1 MVRFLL
7 RGGRGPSKGNSRRAS
22 RSRRNRQFTLEAFEP
37 RFALDG
43 VPTVPTGLTV
53 AESVAAGAVNV
64 SLTWQP
70 STDVESGIKNYKV
83 FRDGSLIGSPTTAAL
98 VDTAVSASSLH
109 AYTVVAVNN
118 ADVESEVSAP
128 IIVAQL
134 QQGVSDAGLYSG
146 MTDSFIAQN
155 APTQQ
160 NGNATTLRVDGEEP
174 NNSQDQM
181 ILLRWE
187 LSEIPADAI
196 IENASLILNVN
207 DASAGQNYNM
217 FPLRANWAETSVTYQ
232 LAQTGD
238 PWETAGARGPTDR
251 SATSMGTIGSSNTGK
266 LRFPFN
272 AAGRA
277 EVASWAANGQA
288 NHGLVISD
296 TPTGTLNNA
305 LEFSSSEHATVANR
319 PLLFIAYSLPQ
330 PVIPSQLTVRHTPR
344 LQLGDAPSH
353 GETGSDRDQVEIL
366 WQTEVTGE
374 GTDSFQVDYRHKGSS
389 IWSPA
394 GPIATN
400 ETGAGTRTVHS
411 VTLAN
416 LLFDQ
421 DYEYRVRHT
430 SDGRL
435 VQTYEA
441 AFHTRL
447 MSGSPEAFSF
457 VAYGDSAYGVPPTD
471 FIGVQNRI
479 NQLNPEMVLLL
490 GDNAYGA
497 AGTPSLEWGS
507 HASHDMRYDPSI
519 NPATPAYVSNHIE
532 YPTVGNADLA
542 TNDGQATRDNFSVP
556 LNGPTDTA
564 SSGNY
569 FSERAE
575 RNYSFDYG
583 NVHFATFDGSTLF
596 GTASEPDRFAE
607 QLAWLSNDLAESD
620 APWKVVFTHYPA
632 IASDR
637 NLDAGDAYYQQ
648 LVSTLRTAGVDLLLV
663 GDSHTYQRS
672 YPLTGEAAGQ
682 PTFVLDVDNN
692 YAKGAGLV
700 QMVVGTGGRS
710 LTDGNFL
717 ADTHLA
723 KAMSTSTVPASE
735 YAVAKFDVVGNVLTV
750 RYVAADDGATL
761 DTFSITAPAPLVTPG
776 GTLPVGETVWT
787 AAAGPRHVTGDITVP
802 VGATLRI
809 EPGVNVSF
817 AAGFGLI
824 VQGKLLA
831 EGTPTERISLSAP
844 SGSAAEWDGIQFQDT
859 LEENRLTYV
868 DMSDALARSDA
879 IHVAGSRVVIDHV
892 VWSDMNGNILE
903 LDEIDLVISNS
914 IFPEV
919 DAGEPIE
926 SNSGVPEWGGF
937 VLAHNIFGRSLGNSD
952 TVDFEGGTRTGRV
965 MRAYGNIFYGGPDEA
980 LDFDVD
986 AHIEGNVFMSN
997 LESLGA
1003 PEPNGTT
1010 SSISTGPYIVP
1021 DPNDPEETIELPT
1034 VVTIVRNIFYLVD
1047 QAVGIKQ
1054 GTFVNF
1060 INNTVIGA
1068 QVAALN
1074 FYDPSRMTDPGG
1086 GALVEGTIFYNTAV
1100 PFGNVDESQDGP
1112 GTFDTDLTM
1121 NHSMVDA
1128 TLPPAALAD
1137 LLALGVGNL
1146 AANPRFVDPTGDFH
1160 LQPNS
1165 PAIGTGPGGIDM
1177 GAYVSPTIPT
1187 VTGAWVRNTNWSP
1200 AMLDH
1205 LAATNGGVPGLEV
1218 LPITGGV
1225 STPVLPWSGI
1235 NEITIHFSEG
1245 VVVAP
1250 DSLKIEGA
1258 NVTQYSIASFSYDR
1272 LTSVAKWTLATPIDL
1287 DKVQVTINA
1296 NVVDLTDIPLDGD
1309 ANLQYPTG
1317 DGVPG
1322 GFFILRFDVLPGDAT
1337 GDGEVSL
1344 ADIAATIAG
1353 GFRSTTDALYNTKND
1368 LNADGKINVVDTV
1381 LARNHIGTTLPPGD
1395 PGDSPPATAASSL
1408 IRAARRPA
1416 LEADPAVR
1424 EVSRSRTIT
1433 RRSIDIAHDIVLLS
1447 GEDATAIASSRLRR
1461 AASPPRRM
1469 ELL

>member
-1 MVRFLL
+1 MVRFPW
-7 RGGRGPSKGNSRRAS
+7 RGARNTSLGNKRRSAN
-22 RSRRNRQFTLEAFEP
+22 RRHLRQFSLEAFEP

-43 VPTVPTGLTV
+43 VPSVPSGITV

-83 FRDGSLIGSPTTAAL
+83 LRNGTLIGSPTATAF
-98 VDTAVSASSLH
+98 VDTAVTAAAIH
-109 AYTVVAVNN
+109 EYTITAVNN
-118 ADVESEVSAP
+118 ADIESDPSHP
-128 IIVAQL
+128 LFVAQF
-134 QQGVSDAGLYSG
+134 QQSVSDGGAYSG
-146 MTDSFIAQN
+146 TIDAWIDENDPNDQH
-155 APTQQ
+155 
-160 NGNATTLRVDGEEP
+160 GNNTLLRVDGQDP
-174 NNSQDQM
+174 LDQM
-181 ILLRWE
+181 VLLRWDTSA
-187 LSEIPADAI
+187 LPTNAI
-196 IENASLILNVN
+196 VESTSLIVN
-207 DASAGQNYNM
+207 IIDGSQNQNYNI
-217 FPLRANWAETSVTYQ
+217 FALRREWSESEVTFE
-232 LAQTGD
+232 LPAAD
-238 PWETAGARGPTDR
+238 SNWETDGARGSTDR
-251 SATSMGTIGSSNTGK
+251 SSVSLGTIGSNGTGK
-266 LRFPFN
+266 RAFSLN

-277 EVASWAANGQA
+277 EIANWASAVQQNQGII
-288 NHGLVISD
+288 ISD
-296 TPTGTLNNA
+296 TPSGSADNA
-305 LEFSSSEHATVANR
+305 LEISSSETTNAANR
-319 PLLFIAYSLPQ
+319 PLLFVAYTLPQ
-330 PVIPSQLTVRHTPR
+330 PAIPSQLTVRHTPR
-344 LQLGDAPSH
+344 LQLGDTPEH
-353 GETGSDRDQVEIL
+353 GEAGSDRDQVEIL

-374 GTDSFQVDYRHKGSS
+374 GTDSFVVDYRHKGSS

-394 GPIATN
+394 GPISTT
-400 ETGAGTRTVHS
+400 ETGVGTRTIHS

-421 DYEYRVRHT
+421 DYEYRVRHMA
-430 SDGRL
+430 DGR
-435 VQTYEA
+435 VKRTYEA

-447 MSGSPEAFSF
+447 MAGSPEAFSF
-457 VAYGDSAYGVPPTD
+457 VAYGDSAFGVPPTD

-497 AGTPSLEWGS
+497 ADTPSSEWGS
-507 HASHDMRYDPSI
+507 HAAHDMRYDPSI
-519 NPATPAYVSNHIE
+519 NPATPVYVANHIE

-542 TNDGQATRDNFSVP
+542 TVDGQATRDNFSVP
-556 LNGPTDTA
+556 LNGPVDTT
-564 SSGNY
+564 SSGSY
-569 FSERAE
+569 FADRSE
-575 RNYSFDYG
+575 RNYAFDYG

-596 GTASEPDRFAE
+596 GATSEPDRFAD
-607 QLAWLSNDLAESD
+607 QLAWLANDLAESD

-648 LVSTLRTAGVDLLLV
+648 LVGTLRTAGVDLLLV

-672 YPLTGEAAGQ
+672 YPLTGETAGA
-682 PTFVLDVDNN
+682 PTFVLDTDNN

-710 LTDGNFL
+710 LTAASFL
-717 ADTHLA
+717 GDTHLA

-735 YAVAKFDVVGNVLTV
+735 YAVAKFDVAGNVLTV

-761 DTFSITAPAPLVTPG
+761 DTFSITAPGPLVTPG
-776 GTLPVGETVWT
+776 ATLPLGETVW
-787 AAAGPRHVTGDITVP
+787 AAADGPRHVTGDITVP

-809 EPGVNVSF
+809 EPGVDVSF
-817 AAGFGLI
+817 AAGVGLI

-844 SGSAAEWDGIQFQDT
+844 SGSTTNWDGIQFVDT

-879 IHVAGSRVVIDHV
+879 IRVTASRLVIDHV
-892 VWSDMNGNILE
+892 IWSDINGNILE
-903 LDEIDLVISNS
+903 LEEIDLVISNS

-1021 DPNDPEETIELPT
+1021 DPLDPEETIELPT

-1086 GALVEGTIFYNTAV
+1086 GALVEGTIFYNTAI
-1100 PFGNVDESQDGP
+1100 PFGNVDESQEGP

-1121 NHSMVDA
+1121 NNSMVDA

-1146 AANPRFVDPTGDFH
+1146 AANPRFVDSTGDFH

-1187 VTGAWVRNTNWSP
+1187 ITGAFVRNTSWSQ
-1200 AMLDH
+1200 AVLDY
-1205 LAATNGGVPGLEV
+1205 LAATNGGVRGLEV
-1218 LPITGGV
+1218 LPL
-1225 STPVLPWSGI
+1225 TPGMNAQVLPWSGI
-1235 NEITIHFSEG
+1235 NEITIRFSEG

-1258 NVTQYSIASFSYDR
+1258 NVEQYPIASFTYDR
-1272 LTSVAKWTLATPIDL
+1272 LTSVATWTLATPIDL
-1287 DKVQVTINA
+1287 DKVQVALNS

-1309 ANLQYPTG
+1309 ANSQYPTG
-1317 DGVPG
+1317 DSVPG
-1322 GFFILRFDVLPGDAT
+1322 GIFTLRFDVLPGDAT
-1337 GDGEVSL
+1337 GDGEVSI

-1353 GFRSTTDALYNTKND
+1353 GFRSTATALYDPKND
-1368 LNADGKINVVDTV
+1368 MNADGIVNVVDTV
-1381 LARNHIGTTLPPGD
+1381 LARNRIGTSLPLGD
-1395 PGDSPPATAASSL
+1395 PGESPPASSAASL
-1408 IRAARRPA
+1408 VRAARRAEPA
-1416 LEADPAVR
+1416 AELESRR
-1424 EVSRSRTIT
+1424 EVARARPTT
-1433 RRSIDIAHDIVLLS
+1433 RRSIDIAHDVAISDADELS
-1447 GEDATAIASSRLRR
+1447 SVTASRVRR
-1461 AASPPRRM
+1461 ANAASKLSASRAR
-1469 ELL
+1469 